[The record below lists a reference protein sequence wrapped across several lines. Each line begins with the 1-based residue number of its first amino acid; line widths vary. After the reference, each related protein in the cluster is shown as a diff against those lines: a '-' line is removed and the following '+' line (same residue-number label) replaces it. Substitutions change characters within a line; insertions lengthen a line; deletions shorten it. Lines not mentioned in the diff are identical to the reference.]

1 MRNGMKG
8 FWVCVMLV
16 CAGLVSP
23 ALAADTYKI
32 GAALPL
38 TGPAQFFG
46 EAERLAMDL
55 AVEEINGKGGV
66 NGQNLEIIYMDTK
79 AEVNTAMSV
88 VEKLISQYKIPVIV
102 TTDSNS
108 ALGTMDITEKAKVVH
123 LSVARA
129 DLFTKKGYTYCFRNQ
144 PTNDQLMEQF
154 PKDLAAHVGT
164 KKLAILVA
172 NYPYGL
178 SALDA
183 LEKYKIPAI
192 QTVYSNKFPM
202 EAADF
207 TPYLTAIKGSGA
219 DTLLTILMER
229 HAIGIITKYRELG
242 LDKAKIWLVGD
253 DHLLEKAVIDAVG
266 DKAEGAISQLVYYRT
281 FSKAAEAF
289 DQVFT
294 KKYGYRPGSIL
305 HALGYANVYAIY
317 HGLTEAKTNGDT
329 TALATALRK
338 IRFDSPLGTNL
349 YFDKTGQLVGANG
362 HLAQFLKNDF
372 VIDTKKWTKPQ

>member
-1 MRNGMKG
+1 MKKG
-8 FWVCVMLV
+8 LFILITCVMM
-16 CAGLVSP
+16 AFGGFSFT
-23 ALAADTYKI
+23 ALAAETYKI

-66 NGQNLEIIYMDTK
+66 NGQKVEIVYMDTK
-79 AEVNTAMSV
+79 ADVNTAMSV

-144 PTNDQLMEQF
+144 PTNDLLMEQF
-154 PKDLAAHVGT
+154 PKDLSSKLQT

-178 SALDA
+178 SASDGLQ
-183 LEKYKIPAI
+183 KYKIPSI
-192 QTVYSNKFPM
+192 EIVYSNKFPM
-202 EAADF
+202 ETADF
-207 TPYLTAIKGSGA
+207 TPYLTAIKASGA
-219 DTLLTILMER
+219 DTLLTILTER
-229 HAIGIITKYRELG
+229 HAIGIITKYSELG

-266 DKAEGAISQLVYYRT
+266 DRANGAISQLVYHWSFNKIAET
-281 FSKAAEAF
+281 FHSTF
-289 DQVFT
+289 N
-294 KKYGYRPGSIL
+294 KKYGYPPGSIL

-317 HGLTEAKTNGDT
+317 HGLKAAGTNSDT
-329 TALATALRK
+329 TALANAMRK
-338 IRFDSPLGTNL
+338 IKFDSPLGTNL
-349 YFDKTGQLVGANG
+349 YFDATGQLIGAAGN
-362 HLAQFLKNDF
+362 LAQWMKKDF

>member
-1 MRNGMKG
+1 MKG
-8 FWVCVMLV
+8 MLKV
-16 CAGLVSP
+16 FGIIGLLVSLVTGVP
-23 ALAADTYKI
+23 AFAQETYKI

-46 EAERLAMDL
+46 EAERVAMDL

-66 NGQNLEIIYMDTK
+66 NGQKLEIIYMDTK

-88 VEKLISQYKIPVIV
+88 TEKLISQYKIPVIV

-108 ALGTMDITEKAKVVH
+108 ALGTMDITEKAKVVQ

-129 DLFTKKGYTYCFRNQ
+129 DLFTQKGYTYCFRNQ
-144 PTNDQLMEQF
+144 PTNDLLMEQF
-154 PKDLAAHVGT
+154 PKDLAANVGT

-183 LEKYKIPAI
+183 LEKYKIPSI

-202 EAADF
+202 ETADF

-219 DTLLTILMER
+219 DTLLTILTER

-266 DKAEGAISQLVYYRT
+266 DKADGAISQLVYYRT
-281 FSKAAEAF
+281 FNKAAEAF
-289 DQVFT
+289 DQVFS

-317 HGLTEAKTNGDT
+317 HGLREAKTNTDT
-329 TALATALRK
+329 AALAGAMRK

-349 YFDKTGQLVGANG
+349 YFDKNGQLMGANG
-362 HLAQFLKNDF
+362 HLAQYQKGDF
-372 VIDTKKWTKPQ
+372 VIDTKKWIKPQ